1 MLNRKLHFLVS
12 LCCIYWC
19 SCHQATE
26 NNSPITSYPSL
37 PALIVP
43 WTSQNSIVCFGTS
56 LTYGYGAGEK
66 KGFIPGPIWGGS
78 SGNNAFVGDSSYP
91 RFLQEK
97 LRINVFNQGY
107 VGARASYGIT
117 LLQDSVLS
125 KNPVL
130 VLLEFGAN
138 EFLQNVAV
146 HDVDSVLS
154 LLIVDIAQSGSQV
167 VLVSFIN
174 PDMTRFMGSGYWTTR
189 DSIRAIE
196 YYNMLSNLSIRY
208 SLPFID
214 YPLRGVFGYPQLM
227 SDNLHPNGA
236 GYKIM
241 EENIYQ
247 ALSATFQKNGML
259 K

>member
-1 MLNRKLHFLVS
+1 MSTRELQWIVVF
-12 LCCIYWC
+12 CCICLY
-19 SCHQATE
+19 SCNQTTE
-26 NNSPITSYPSL
+26 NNSPITSNHSL
-37 PALIVP
+37 PALTVP
-43 WTSQNSIVCFGTS
+43 WTNQNSIVCFGTS
-56 LTYGYGAGEK
+56 LTYGYGAGG
-66 KGFIPGPIWGGS
+66 KGEPPGSIWAGS
-78 SGNNAFVGDSSYP
+78 TGNNTAVVDSSYP
-91 RFLQEK
+91 RFLQEE

-117 LLQDSVLS
+117 LLHDSVLS
-125 KNPVL
+125 KKPVL
-130 VLLEFGAN
+130 ILLEFGAN
-138 EFLQNVAV
+138 EFLQGVAA

-154 LLIVDIAQSGSQV
+154 LLIADIAQSGSQV
-167 VLVSFIN
+167 VLLSFVN
-174 PDMTRFMGSGYWTTR
+174 PDMTRFMGSGYWTTQ
-189 DSIRAIE
+189 DSIRAID

-247 ALSATFQKNGML
+247 ALNATFQKNEML

>member
-1 MLNRKLHFLVS
+1 
-12 LCCIYWC
+12 
-19 SCHQATE
+19 
-26 NNSPITSYPSL
+26 
-37 PALIVP
+37 VP
-43 WTSQNSIVCFGTS
+43 WTDQNSIVCFGTS
-56 LTYGYGAGEK
+56 LTYGYGAG
-66 KGFIPGPIWGGS
+66 GRGGIPGPVWAGS
-78 SGNNAFVGDSSYP
+78 PGNNTVVVDSSYP
-91 RFLQEK
+91 RFLQEE

-107 VGARASYGIT
+107 VGAEASDGIT
-117 LLQDSVLS
+117 LLNDSVLS
-125 KNPVL
+125 KKPVI

-138 EFLQNVAV
+138 EILREVAV
-146 HDVDSVLS
+146 HEADSVLS

-167 VLVSFIN
+167 VLMSFIN
-174 PDMTRFMGSGYWTTR
+174 PAMTRFMRNGYWTTQ

-196 YYNMLSNLSIRY
+196 YYNMLSDLSIRY
-208 SLPFID
+208 SLPFIS

-227 SDNLHPNGA
+227 SDNLHPNGM